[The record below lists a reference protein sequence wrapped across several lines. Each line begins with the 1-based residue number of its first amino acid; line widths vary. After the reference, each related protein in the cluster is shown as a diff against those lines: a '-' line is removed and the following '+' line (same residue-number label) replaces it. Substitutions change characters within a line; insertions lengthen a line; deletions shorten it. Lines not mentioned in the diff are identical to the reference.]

1 MSQSNQ
7 LSSEKLFEEF
17 FARVT
22 GFVQGVGFRQFV
34 AHQAFTLGLRGFVRN
49 ASDGSVEVVAQGAR
63 GALERLL
70 VLLRQGPS
78 TSDVDEVEVS
88 WRNPTEPFPG
98 FNIRW

>member
-7 LSSEKLFEEF
+7 LSSEEV
-17 FARVT
+17 FAQVT

-34 AHQAFTLGLRGFVRN
+34 VHQAVSLGLRGFVRN

-63 GALERLL
+63 SALERLL

-78 TSDVDEVEVS
+78 TADVDEVEVS
-88 WRNPTEPFPG
+88 WRKPTEPFPG
-98 FNIRW
+98 FHIRW

>member
-7 LSSEKLFEEF
+7 PSSEEV

-34 AHQAFTLGLRGFVRN
+34 VHQAPGLGLRGFVRN

-63 GALERLL
+63 NSLERLL

-78 TSDVDEVEVS
+78 TADVDEVEVS
-88 WRNPTEPFPG
+88 WREPTEHFPG
-98 FNIRW
+98 FHIRW